1 MPLLHETQTVIGN
14 KWEHCDSRSLVLDR
28 FADSTLKGDE
38 RREFFRRSIGKRSEP
53 HKRDA
58 WREFLR
64 TGLGLK
70 PDDLLFAQLQAR
82 LMVNMAG
89 GVMENAGL
97 CLDRLTGIPYIP
109 GSAVKG
115 CARRMAIQE
124 LYESG
129 AGFQPASD
137 PEDLAAK
144 SKRWDK
150 CAQRLVTIARVFGW
164 ADQDWKLGSDF
175 EYACGKA
182 DWEEIRARTVKLL
195 FGANPNW
202 KKPTGNQPLWKALP
216 NFAGSVNFL
225 PSYPVDLGKTGKVD
239 GLPLLVPELGKLELD
254 VVTTHH
260 HEYYSGNPQFAT
272 APDIEEPVPVV
283 FPTVAPGHVFTFA
296 VLPGRRCDETLL
308 TAARNWLKQGLET
321 FGLGA
326 KVAAGYGWFDASDEL
341 QKNVQKAW
349 IEKERQRQEEQ
360 KRKAE
365 EEKRK
370 AEEEA
375 RQRKAAEAKAATAGM
390 TAEQKVDYKLANLT
404 DDQFRGRLDN
414 FTKRDPDD
422 QKAIVRALR
431 LTADQPGSRR
441 AFWDALKARAQKGGK
456 PAQIEQAIRQLSKQM
471 FPGKEGKMP

>member
-1 MPLLHETQTVIGN
+1 MPLLRETQSTVDSRLDR
-14 KWEHCDSRSLVLDR
+14 CDSRSLALDR
-28 FADSTLKGDE
+28 FADPTLKGDE

-115 CARRMAIQE
+115 CARRMAIQA

-164 ADQDWKLGSDF
+164 ADQDWNPGSDF

-182 DWEEIRARTVKLL
+182 DWDEIRERAVNLL
-195 FGANPNW
+195 FAEFPHW

-216 NFAGSVNFL
+216 NFAGAVQFL
-225 PSYPVDLGKTGKVD
+225 PAYPFSAPSPD
-239 GLPLLVPELGKLELD
+239 LELD
-254 VVTTHH
+254 VVTVHH
-260 HEYYSGNPQFAT
+260 REYYSGNPQFAT

-283 FPTVAPGHVFTFA
+283 FPAVAPGYVFTFA

-308 TAARNWLKQGLET
+308 TAAKNWLKQGLET

-326 KVAAGYGWFDASDEL
+326 KVAAGYGWFRDVSNSFSETLRMEIQLRQLQETAQRFGEWSDDDKLEFIIEL
-341 QKNVQKAW
+341 
-349 IEKERQRQEEQ
+349 I
-360 KRKAE
+360 
-365 EEKRK
+365 
-370 AEEEA
+370 
-375 RQRKAAEAKAATAGM
+375 
-390 TAEQKVDYKLANLT
+390 
-404 DDQFRGRLDN
+404 
-414 FTKRDPDD
+414 
-422 QKAIVRALR
+422 
-431 LTADQPGSRR
+431 
-441 AFWDALKARAQKGGK
+441 GK
-456 PAQIEQAIRQLSKQM
+456 PKLCQAWRKNHPETAKQVGE
-471 FPGKEGKMP
+471 FAAKMESPLP

>member
-1 MPLLHETQTVIGN
+1 LLPEEIIMPLLHETQTVIGN
-14 KWEHCDSRSLVLDR
+14 KLEHCDSRSLALDR
-28 FADSTLKGDE
+28 FADPTLKGDE

-70 PDDLLFAQLQAR
+70 PDDLLFAQLQVR

-124 LYESG
+124 LYGSG

-144 SKRWDK
+144 SRRWDD

-164 ADQDWKLGSDF
+164 ADQDWKPGSDF
-175 EYACGKA
+175 AYACGKA

-216 NFAGSVNFL
+216 NFAGTVQFL
-225 PSYPVDLGKTGKVD
+225 PAYPFSAPSPD
-239 GLPLLVPELGKLELD
+239 LELD
-254 VVTTHH
+254 VVTVHH
-260 HEYYSGNPQFAT
+260 REYYSGNPQFAT

-283 FPTVAPGHVFTFA
+283 FPTVAPGHVFTFV

-308 TAARNWLKQGLET
+308 TAAKNWLKQGLET

-326 KVAAGYGWFDASDEL
+326 KVAAGYGWFEVEKTTNHHRRVLQAEL
-341 QKNVQKAW
+341 
-349 IEKERQRQEEQ
+349 ETH
-360 KRKAE
+360 
-365 EEKRK
+365 
-370 AEEEA
+370 
-375 RQRKAAEAKAATAGM
+375 KAAA
-390 TAEQKVDYKLANLT
+390 
-404 DDQFRGRLDN
+404 
-414 FTKRDPDD
+414 
-422 QKAIVRALR
+422 
-431 LTADQPGSRR
+431 
-441 AFWDALKARAQKGGK
+441 ARARL
-456 PAQIEQAIRQLSKQM
+456 QADSEILASFKSKNEPDLRGLVNQFQTDEKFWTNKDETFQLSLLV
-471 FPGKEGKMP
+471 FCTETDPTLYNKEKANRKSKIIKSLQNLAKKFGRTLP